1 MPRENTEFTRCWCL
15 SVYIPLQHVSRY
27 YPPYMAEAV
36 RLLAQ
41 HTEQLNINTDAVA
54 AWKELLEYTPF
65 HFVFCLIKCV
75 FLFVIRQYYIANV
88 SVQ

>member
-1 MPRENTEFTRCWCL
+1 MYTPSAREPLL
-15 SVYIPLQHVSRY
+15 SPLV
-27 YPPYMAEAV
+27 AESV

-41 HTEQLNINTDAVA
+41 HTEQLNINADAVA

-65 HFVFCLIKCV
+65 SFCILFDKMC

>member
-1 MPRENTEFTRCWCL
+1 MSLCI
-15 SVYIPLQHVSRY
+15 YIPLQHVSRY
-27 YPPYMAEAV
+27 HPPYVAEAV

-41 HTEQLNINTDAVA
+41 HTEQLNIDTDAVA

-65 HFVFCLIKCV
+65 SFYILFDKMCI
-75 FLFVIRQYYIANV
+75 LFVIRQYCIANV

>member
-27 YPPYMAEAV
+27 YPPLVAESV
-36 RLLAQ
+36 KLLAQ

-65 HFVFCLIKCV
+65 SFCILFDKMCIFVCYKAILYC
-75 FLFVIRQYYIANV
+75 
-88 SVQ
+88 